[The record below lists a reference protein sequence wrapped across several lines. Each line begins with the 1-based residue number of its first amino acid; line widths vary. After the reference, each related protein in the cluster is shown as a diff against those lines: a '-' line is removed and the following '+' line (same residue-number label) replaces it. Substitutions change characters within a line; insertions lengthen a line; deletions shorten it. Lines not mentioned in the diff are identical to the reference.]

1 MQKDSSFD
9 IRNAGQEGTENELE
23 ALRRRLAE
31 AEETLYAI
39 RHGEVDALLVSGPNG
54 AQVFT
59 LESAEQPYRVLIEQM
74 QEGAVTLAADGTILY
89 CNLRFAQM
97 LRRPHEKLLAS
108 SVQRLVEPRQR
119 KEFGD
124 LLHQAADGSA
134 RAEITFRAGDGAFL
148 STFVTVSA
156 LPDEVEGCLCMVVT
170 DLTEQQSMLRSQ
182 AEISALNMRL
192 QRAMTETHHRVK
204 NSLQVITALVDLQ
217 LAENEDVVPAEKLR
231 QLNLQVRTL
240 ATVHDVLTQQS
251 KEDAEGSMI
260 SAKLLLGQLIPMLQ
274 QIAVPRLITYSV
286 DDARLRA
293 QQGVSLSLI
302 VNELVLNALKH
313 GQGDV
318 EVTFRVDGTEAC
330 LEVCDDGKG
339 LPDAFDPE
347 AQASTG
353 IYLVENLAAMD
364 LRGVARYENRP
375 GRQGARIVV
384 TFPIG
389 SRDE

>member
-1 MQKDSSFD
+1 MQKDSSSD
-9 IRNAGQEGTENELE
+9 TRNASQEGTENELE
-23 ALRRRLAE
+23 ALRRRLEE

-59 LESAEQPYRVLIEQM
+59 LESAEQPYRVLIEEM
-74 QEGAVTLAADGTILY
+74 QEGAVTLAHDGTILY
-89 CNLRFAQM
+89 CNLRFARM
-97 LRRPHEKLLAS
+97 LKRPHEKLLAS
-108 SVQRLVEPRQR
+108 AVQRLVDPRQA
-119 KEFGD
+119 KAFTD
-124 LLHQAADGSA
+124 LLHRAAHGSA
-134 RAEITFRAGDGAFL
+134 RAEITFCAGDGTFL
-148 STFVTVSA
+148 STYVTVSV
-156 LPDEVEGCLCMVVT
+156 LPDDVEGCLCMVVT

-182 AEISALNMRL
+182 AEISALNKRL

-217 LAENEDVVPAEKLR
+217 LADNEDAVPAEKLR

-251 KEDAEGSMI
+251 KEDAEGSTI

-274 QIAVPRLITYSV
+274 QIAVPRLISYNV
-286 DDARLRA
+286 DDARLLA
-293 QQGVSLSLI
+293 QKGISLSLI

-318 EVTFRVDGTEAC
+318 EVTFRVDGMEAC
-330 LEVCDDGKG
+330 LEVCDDGEG

-347 AQASTG
+347 AQTSTG

-364 LRGVARYENRP
+364 LRGATRYENRP
-375 GRQGARIVV
+375 ERQGARIII
-384 TFPIG
+384 TFPVG
-389 SRDE
+389 TRDE